1 LPKGNKTILAGAI
14 LFAIAVFS
22 IAAYIV
28 TGFPDFSCGCPIRV
42 TIIIST
48 IASPI
53 IIVVAI
59 LLIRK
64 GRREKKP

>member
-1 LPKGNKTILAGAI
+1 MPKGHRMILAGAI

-22 IAAYIV
+22 IAAYIA

-42 TIIIST
+42 TITIST

-59 LLIRK
+59 LLVRK
-64 GRREKKP
+64 GSKYEKN